1 VSVTDSSSG
10 IFIEPSVNDSLNAKE
25 NKWLLSDFSVEQEF
39 HNYCSVNKERT
50 ESILWAQ
57 ELFDQQKSEKLV
69 LKEKNEKE
77 SRNETRELLEQEI
90 FIDMTRVFVYEHL
103 WIDNN
108 KEENWA
114 IGNFFKGIV
123 DEIIIWNFEFALQV
137 WETKWKIIIDIFN
150 QLRTIEWL
158 KMVLSGIWA
167 SIWDLFTWDAY
178 ERWKSV
184 GELWILF
191 VWVGWAYKFSKMVVK
206 WAKQWWAIT
215 KAWVMAVGMTA
226 GFETWLAFSKTI
238 VQWNMDK
245 KRMVIGAPVRR
256 NMKKIEDAIEDIIP
270 KKKIDVEE
278 TMVKNNIL
286 NGKKRIDKKLLD
298 EMLPVD
304 EEVFQNLFA
313 VVKERKLSHIN
324 KLWWEKYFN
333 SKLKKLSRKLWLKE
347 NITLSNYIDAG
358 ENGIMAWGSKINI
371 DGVKMAVKLP
381 SQFADR
387 YFPNEIKNHQ
397 LYYTVYES
405 WKKKVHSEMWITD
418 NVLLKIPKVK
428 NYNGYYLT
436 ENLSDHISLERF
448 LQREL
453 IREKFGD
460 KFDFDIYSLDSQE
473 LRILGTELWVEFMN
487 TYTKIKLPLIDK
499 KDLGLIKNFLWYANK
514 SWLFHRD
521 IKVDNIMVPK
531 DISTPWESIY
541 LVDYWEA
548 FVDKKY
554 FEPKDISV
562 NDVKNTIESDLY
574 EYRDVMF
581 MDMLGEKLVK

>member
-1 VSVTDSSSG
+1 MSVTDSSSG

-191 VWVGWAYKFSKMVVK
+191 VWVGWAYKF
-206 WAKQWWAIT
+206 
-215 KAWVMAVGMTA
+215 
-226 GFETWLAFSKTI
+226 
-238 VQWNMDK
+238 
-245 KRMVIGAPVRR
+245 
-256 NMKKIEDAIEDIIP
+256 
-270 KKKIDVEE
+270 
-278 TMVKNNIL
+278 
-286 NGKKRIDKKLLD
+286 
-298 EMLPVD
+298 
-304 EEVFQNLFA
+304 
-313 VVKERKLSHIN
+313 
-324 KLWWEKYFN
+324 
-333 SKLKKLSRKLWLKE
+333 
-347 NITLSNYIDAG
+347 
-358 ENGIMAWGSKINI
+358 
-371 DGVKMAVKLP
+371 
-381 SQFADR
+381 
-387 YFPNEIKNHQ
+387 
-397 LYYTVYES
+397 
-405 WKKKVHSEMWITD
+405 
-418 NVLLKIPKVK
+418 
-428 NYNGYYLT
+428 
-436 ENLSDHISLERF
+436 
-448 LQREL
+448 
-453 IREKFGD
+453 
-460 KFDFDIYSLDSQE
+460 
-473 LRILGTELWVEFMN
+473 
-487 TYTKIKLPLIDK
+487 
-499 KDLGLIKNFLWYANK
+499 
-514 SWLFHRD
+514 
-521 IKVDNIMVPK
+521 
-531 DISTPWESIY
+531 
-541 LVDYWEA
+541 
-548 FVDKKY
+548 
-554 FEPKDISV
+554 
-562 NDVKNTIESDLY
+562 
-574 EYRDVMF
+574 
-581 MDMLGEKLVK
+581 